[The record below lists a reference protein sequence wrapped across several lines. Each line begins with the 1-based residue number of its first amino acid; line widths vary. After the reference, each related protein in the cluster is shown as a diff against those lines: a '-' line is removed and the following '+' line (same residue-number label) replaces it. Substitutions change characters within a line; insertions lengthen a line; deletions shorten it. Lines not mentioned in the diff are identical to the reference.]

1 MSDYR
6 YNAQMNTLR
15 KVADELGV
23 VMYMPNYHRD
33 KGDKNTVLFYLKE
46 DHDYN
51 ERVDKEYPNLSQS
64 TRDEMYRHYFWS
76 FSNTDRNGELSYDF
90 ANHGRL
96 DLRGTDYAMRLTSAV
111 ELAYYR
117 RLQNVYI
124 RTKDG
129 VLSLNEADDFYNDQN
144 RLIIRKFF
152 ECYQN
157 AWVGKFNEY
166 DFERAEKIANGTEKP
181 LKKYEGNFIHNSEI
195 DFIVNRDDD
204 VLNSLIREYQLR
216 KDGNGC
222 DEIYDRIEIIGGI
235 VFLWK

>member
-6 YNAQMNTLR
+6 YNAEMNVLR

-23 VMYMPNYHRD
+23 VMYFPNYHRA
-33 KGDKNTVLFYLKE
+33 KGDKNTVLFYFKE

-51 ERVDKEYPNLSQS
+51 ERVDKEYPGLSQS

-76 FSNTDRNGELSYDF
+76 FSNTDRNGELSYDY
-90 ANHGRL
+90 ANHGSIDLLCL
-96 DLRGTDYAMRLTSAV
+96 DWRKRLTSAV

-117 RLQNVYI
+117 RLQNTYI
-124 RTKDG
+124 RTKGG
-129 VLSLNEADDFYNDQN
+129 VLSMNEADDFYNDQN
-144 RLIIRKFF
+144 RLIIRKYF

-166 DFERAEKIANGTEKP
+166 DIDRRKDIAEGRTDALTKYNGEFV
-181 LKKYEGNFIHNSEI
+181 YNGQF
-195 DFIVNRDDD
+195 DFIVRDNDKK
-204 VLNSLIREYQLR
+204 LNALIRDRLMR
-216 KDGNGC
+216 KDN
-222 DEIYDRIEIIGGI
+222 DQDKIFDRIEILGGI